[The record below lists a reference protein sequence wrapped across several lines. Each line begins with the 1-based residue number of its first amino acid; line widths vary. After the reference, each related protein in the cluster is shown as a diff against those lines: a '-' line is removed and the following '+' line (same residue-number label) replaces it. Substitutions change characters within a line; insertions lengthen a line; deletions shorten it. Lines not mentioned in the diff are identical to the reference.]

1 MGIPIIAVV
10 DTNCNPE
17 GIDYPIPGNDDA
29 IRAISLFTS
38 IIANAVIESDNE
50 AGLKILE
57 NLNDEEEITTDA
69 AKKDEDEEIVDYSNY
84 QPTEIKEEDREA
96 DEAESLIDEDKI
108 YKD

>member
-1 MGIPIIAVV
+1 
-10 DTNCNPE
+10 
-17 GIDYPIPGNDDA
+17 A

-57 NLNDEEEITTDA
+57 NLNDDEEVQTDA
-69 AKKDEDEEIVDYSNY
+69 VVKSEDEEIVDYSNY
-84 QPTEIKEEDREA
+84 QPTEPKEEDIEA
-96 DEAESLIDEDKI
+96 DEKESLVDEDKI